1 MQWAIRGI
9 RTFSNTVSYQSIK
22 LYIPFSWKKESKA
35 SVRGKKGLISSQK
48 CKIAPETTSSSKHS
62 LSLPS
67 CLASTSVRNDGRHT
81 VRQCRPFEWQNIRQ
95 MSRQQ
100 VPEDIC
106 VKWQLPN
113 HSGTQGGSNK
123 RTTPPSVETWMI
135 FPGAIS
141 SSNFIIYN
149 LKQTQH
155 NIQGRW
161 RDLNI
166 CIWCGGGG
174 GLMSDSAFVRWPS
187 LRQVNVQSS

>member
-48 CKIAPETTSSSKHS
+48 CKIASETTSASKHG

-67 CLASTSVRNDGRHT
+67 CLASTSVRKRRSSHSATLPAVWMPKHSPDESTTGARRHLCQMPT
-81 VRQCRPFEWQNIRQ
+81 AKPFPCTRWQ
-95 MSRQQ
+95 QQ
-100 VPEDIC
+100 A
-106 VKWQLPN
+106 LPCEL
-113 HSGTQGGSNK
+113 TI
-123 RTTPPSVETWMI
+123 PPSVETRMV

-141 SSNFIIYN
+141 SCNFIIYS

-155 NIQGRW
+155 NT
-161 RDLNI
+161 
-166 CIWCGGGG
+166 
-174 GLMSDSAFVRWPS
+174 
-187 LRQVNVQSS
+187 